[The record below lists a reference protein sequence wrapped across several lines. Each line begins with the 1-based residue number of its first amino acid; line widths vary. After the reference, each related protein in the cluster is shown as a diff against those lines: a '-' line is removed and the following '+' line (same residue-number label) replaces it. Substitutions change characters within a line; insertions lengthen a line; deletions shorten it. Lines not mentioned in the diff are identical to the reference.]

1 MADAP
6 AAGSFSFPSAAV
18 HIADVTM
25 FYAAR
30 SGGIRRYL
38 DTKREWLRAREC
50 RHTLLVPARNGC
62 PIDAATL
69 ALPSVPLP
77 LSAGYRLPLGV
88 RRTAKELVRVRP
100 HLIEAGDPYHLAWA
114 ALRARDVLRVPAVFF
129 CHSDLP
135 RLVGARYGVRAE
147 RLAARY
153 CRRLYRQFDV
163 VLAPSE
169 FLARKL
175 KLAGVPQV
183 ERQALGVDVTVFDPH
198 RRSAMLRRRLEADAN
213 TRVLVYAGRFA
224 AEKNL
229 DRIVEAMR
237 ALDRRYLLVLIGSGE
252 LPQRLPANVRV
263 LPFVGDTVQL
273 ATLLASCDAFV
284 HAGDQETYGLAVL
297 EAMAC
302 GLPVVGAAAAG
313 VEEMLAQGG
322 GVLVAPRS
330 AEALAAGIKQLFASD
345 VASVGHAAR
354 RTAERHAW
362 QPLLEQM
369 LVRYRTLAAH

>member
-1 MADAP
+1 M
-6 AAGSFSFPSAAV
+6 

-38 DTKREWLRAREC
+38 DVKRAWLQRREC
-50 RHTLLVPARNGC
+50 CHTLLVPARNGC
-62 PIDAATL
+62 PPDASML

-77 LSAGYRLPLGV
+77 LSDGYRLPVGV
-88 RRTAKELVRVRP
+88 RSTAKALVRLKP
-100 HLIEAGDPYHLAWA
+100 HLIEVGDPYHLAWA
-114 ALRARDVLRVPAVFF
+114 ALRARDTLHAPAILF

-135 RLVGARYGVRAE
+135 RLVGGRYGLRAE

-153 CRRLYRQFDV
+153 CRRLYRQFDL

-175 KLAGVPQV
+175 TLVGIPQV
-183 ERQALGVDVTVFDPH
+183 ERQALGVDLAVFHPR
-198 RRSAMLRRRLEADAN
+198 RRSAELRAVLEVEPSTRL
-213 TRVLVYAGRFA
+213 LVYAGRFA

-229 DRIVEAMR
+229 DCIMGAMR
-237 ALDRRYLLVLIGSGE
+237 ALDRRYVLLLVGSGD
-252 LPQRLPANVRV
+252 LPEPLPANVRV
-263 LPFVGDTVQL
+263 LPFVNDRGHL
-273 ATLLASCDAFV
+273 ATVLASCDAFV

-313 VEEMLAQGG
+313 VEEIVAQGG

-330 AEALAAGIKQLFASD
+330 AEALAAGVAELFQGD
-345 VASVGHAAR
+345 VATVGNAAR
-354 RTAERHAW
+354 RIAERYAW

-369 LVRYRTLAAH
+369 LARYRRVAAV

>member
-1 MADAP
+1 M
-6 AAGSFSFPSAAV
+6 

-38 DTKREWLRAREC
+38 DVKREWLQRRDC

-62 PIDAATL
+62 PLDASML

-77 LSAGYRLPLGV
+77 LSDGYRLPVGV
-88 RRTAKELVRVRP
+88 RSTAKALVRLKP
-100 HLIEAGDPYHLAWA
+100 HLIEVGDPYHLAWA
-114 ALRARDVLRVPAVFF
+114 ALRARDALHAPAVLF

-135 RLVGARYGVRAE
+135 RLVGGRYGLRAE

-153 CRRLYRQFDV
+153 CRRLYRQFDL

-175 KLAGVPQV
+175 TLAGIPQV
-183 ERQALGVDVTVFDPH
+183 ERQALGVDLTVFHPR
-198 RRSAMLRRRLEADAN
+198 RRSAALRARLEVDAD
-213 TRVLVYAGRFA
+213 TRLLVYAGRFA
-224 AEKNL
+224 AEKNI
-229 DRIVEAMR
+229 DRLVEAMR
-237 ALDRRYLLVLIGSGE
+237 ALDGRYVLVLVGAGA
-252 LPQRLPANVRV
+252 LPEPLSEKVRV
-263 LPFVGDTVQL
+263 LPFVSDRAEL
-273 ATLLASCDAFV
+273 ATVLASCDAFV

-302 GLPVVGAAAAG
+302 GLPVIGAAAAG
-313 VEEMLAQGG
+313 IEEILAQGG

-330 AEALAAGIKQLFASD
+330 AEALAAGVGQLFESD
-345 VASVGHAAR
+345 VTTVGNAAR
-354 RTAERHAW
+354 RAAERYAW
-362 QPLLEQM
+362 HPLLEQM
-369 LVRYRTLAAH
+369 LTRYRTLAAA